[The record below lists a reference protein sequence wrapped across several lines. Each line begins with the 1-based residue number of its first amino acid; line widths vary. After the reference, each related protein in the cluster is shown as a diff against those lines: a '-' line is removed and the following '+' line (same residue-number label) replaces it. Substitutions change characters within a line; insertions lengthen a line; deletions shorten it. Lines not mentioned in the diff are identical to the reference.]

1 MDKIGSCSYV
11 SLISCRISTKHASVS
26 RDCPYHDVLSDSAS
40 GGAHVMAFDGQDQ
53 VLVHAVQF
61 LVYAQYIFSCV
72 DVQFLACYMLSLS
85 SAGWGRSTSHT
96 IDVQSLLLLLQ
107 TVFSAD
113 TYTRSFMQMPKLTGT
128 FHSPSGPSP
137 HSTCY
142 EFCRLMTRHS
152 LYPCSIAFGVW
163 ILQQQLLSN
172 WGCTCYGAHATQKAN
187 NALPSMFCNT
197 AHHTCCV
204 IRRCWLQGILL
215 LS

>member
-1 MDKIGSCSYV
+1 MLCS
-11 SLISCRISTKHASVS
+11 LWST
-26 RDCPYHDVLSDSAS
+26 LS
-40 GGAHVMAFDGQDQ
+40 
-53 VLVHAVQF
+53 
-61 LVYAQYIFSCV
+61 I
-72 DVQFLACYMLSLS
+72 S
-85 SAGWGRSTSHT
+85 SAVSMCSFLLATCWAYLQLVLLCRGRSTSHT

-128 FHSPSGPSP
+128 FHSPLGPSP
-137 HSTCY
+137 HSTCC

-152 LYPCSIAFGVW
+152 LYPCSVAFGVW
-163 ILQQQLLSN
+163 ILQQQMLSN

-187 NALPSMFCNT
+187 NSLPSMFCNT
-197 AHHTCCV
+197 AHHTCRV

>member
-85 SAGWGRSTSHT
+85 SAG
-96 IDVQSLLLLLQ
+96 
-107 TVFSAD
+107 
-113 TYTRSFMQMPKLTGT
+113 
-128 FHSPSGPSP
+128 
-137 HSTCY
+137 
-142 EFCRLMTRHS
+142 
-152 LYPCSIAFGVW
+152 IAVPRK
-163 ILQQQLLSN
+163 IN
-172 WGCTCYGAHATQKAN
+172 IT
-187 NALPSMFCNT
+187 
-197 AHHTCCV
+197 HH
-204 IRRCWLQGILL
+204 
-215 LS
+215 